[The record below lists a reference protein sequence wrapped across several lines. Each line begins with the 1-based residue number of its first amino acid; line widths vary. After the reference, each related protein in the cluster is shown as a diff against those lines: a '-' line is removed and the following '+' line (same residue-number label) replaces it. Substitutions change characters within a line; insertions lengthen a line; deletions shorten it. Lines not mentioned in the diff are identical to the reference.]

1 MYEHAWS
8 FLPTGSAGTLT
19 IGKGNYEYPFDVLLP
34 SDLPES
40 LEGNEAGQ
48 VTYHVRAIIERGTFA
63 KDIVCKKHLRVIRRA
78 APGYDFT
85 QSQSVENVWP
95 NKVDYRI
102 TIPSTVCPIG
112 SPVSVSVTLVPLL
125 KGLDVASVAFDIR
138 QLETIQIPSDSAILP
153 GYSKTRERF
162 IQGKTIKDP
171 PLGENSWQLEDE
183 IMLPST
189 LKDCSQDCE
198 VGHLKVRH
206 RVKFII
212 SLKNPDGHISELRAQ
227 IPITVIIPPEID
239 EEGRVTPQLTS
250 RQAEAQIPPTYQDSG
265 LDRLWDGVSHVDTPT
280 TTVSNT
286 PMVLSRRGSDANL
299 NALTQ
304 TAIASSDHTDEER
317 QRLVASLERLQL
329 SQASAANGGIATSH
343 TTTSNTP
350 FHHRSRASSPHGD
363 HHSEG
368 ENPMSRRSS
377 PPTPPVFVVG
387 GSPPVA
393 QAISP
398 SSASDPSFLLPHPD
412 IDNDLSR
419 VPSYGS
425 ALRENTFILPAWNSN
440 LPQYEPPRRTNS
452 LRQSRIRAGFGSDDD
467 LARVTILRGR
477 NM

>member
-8 FLPTGSAGTLT
+8 FLPIGTAGMLT
-19 IGKGNYEYPFDVLLP
+19 IGKGNYEYPFEVLLP

-48 VTYHVRAIIERGTFA
+48 VSYHIRATIERGTFA

-85 QSQSVENVWP
+85 QSQSVENIWP

-102 TIPSTVCPIG
+102 TIPSTTCPIG
-112 SPVSVSVTLVPLL
+112 SPIAISITLVPLL
-125 KGLDVASVAFDIR
+125 KGLDVVSVTFDVR
-138 QLETIQIPSDSAILP
+138 QLETIQIPPDSPILP

-183 IMLPST
+183 IILPHT

-198 VGHLKVRH
+198 VGHLKIRH
-206 RVKFII
+206 RVKFTI

-250 RQAEAQIPPTYQDSG
+250 RQADTQIPPTYQNSS

-299 NALTQ
+299 SAFTQ
-304 TAIASSDHTDEER
+304 TAISSSDHTDDER

-329 SQASAANGGIATSH
+329 SQASVASSGIVTSH

-350 FHHRSRASSPHGD
+350 FHHCSRASSPHAE

-368 ENPMSRRSS
+368 GNPLSRRSS
-377 PPTPPVFVVG
+377 PPTPPVIVAGG
-387 GSPPVA
+387 GSPPSA
-393 QAISP
+393 QATSP
-398 SSASDPSFLLPHPD
+398 PSASDPSLLSNSNV
-412 IDNDLSR
+412 DNDLSR

-425 ALRENTFILPAWNSN
+425 ALRENTFILPAWSSN
-440 LPQYEPPRRTNS
+440 LPQYEPPRRTQS
-452 LRQSRIRAGFGSDDD
+452 LRQSRIRAGFGSDED
-467 LARVTILRGR
+467 LSRVTLLRGR
-477 NM
+477 NT